1 MFANRYICYTET
13 LLSNFLQH
21 MHFYREQEMDMQS
34 L

>member
-1 MFANRYICYTET
+1 MYIMQKNYACYVKTF
-13 LLSNFLQH
+13 NFLQH